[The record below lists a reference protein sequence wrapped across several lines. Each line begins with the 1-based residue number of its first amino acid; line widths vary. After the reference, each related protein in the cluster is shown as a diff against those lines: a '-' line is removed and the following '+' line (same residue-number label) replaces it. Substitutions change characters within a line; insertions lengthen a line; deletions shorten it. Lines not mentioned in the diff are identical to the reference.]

1 MYSPKIRWTMVLF
14 FVILLLGI
22 GFQEWT
28 YLLALIPLTIALLV
42 YLSAKPTNKYNI
54 EITREIEQ
62 TRFQEEEYVEVIL
75 HIKNKGK
82 ESIDML
88 EILDQLPI
96 QVSLRNSSNHIV
108 TSLEA
113 GEETHYRY
121 KISCDYR
128 GRWEIGPTHIRIRN
142 FLDSSYFVKSY
153 EETKTTLVVIPNFET
168 IRDMPFRTKY
178 PKISDGPF
186 HSKFKGE
193 GLDFAGIR
201 EYTYTDSLGRINW
214 PSTAKYGR
222 LFTNEYELFRTAD
235 LLLVL
240 DATEKTA
247 SILNDQIKAVLSLSE
262 HFLKYKCCVGLIIIR
277 DSVDRLELS
286 SSRQQLAK
294 FTERL
299 VDVQATKV
307 DSFNILLKRVRN
319 SLDRFYPL
327 NCLTVFITPLIH
339 TSINKILIDVARRR
353 RNCFFLVPSIISSEW
368 RFIKEKED
376 GANLLVHQNLLL
388 RRQLEIANV
397 ANQGFLLFEW
407 DIAIPFSVF
416 MSKLK
421 LISNKR
427 GRR

>member
-1 MYSPKIRWTMVLF
+1 MATF

-22 GFQEWT
+22 GFQEWI
-28 YLLALIPLTIALLV
+28 YLLTLIPLTIALLI
-42 YLSAKPTNKYNI
+42 YLSAKPTDDYDI
-54 EITREIEQ
+54 EITRELEQ
-62 TRFQEEEYVEVIL
+62 TRFQEDEHVEVIL

-82 ESIDML
+82 ESIDLL
-88 EILDQLPI
+88 EVLDELPL

-113 GEETHYRY
+113 GEETHFRY
-121 KISCDYR
+121 KISCDHR

-142 FLDSSYFVKSY
+142 FLDSTFVVKTL
-153 EETKTTLVVIPNFET
+153 EETKSTLVVIPNFET

-193 GLDFAGIR
+193 GLDFAGVR
-201 EYTYTDSLGRINW
+201 EYINTDTLGRINW

-247 SILNDQIKAVLSLSE
+247 SILEDQIKAVLSLSE
-262 HFLKYKCCVGLIIIR
+262 HFLKYKCRVGLIIIR
-277 DSVDRLELS
+277 DSVDRFELS

-294 FTERL
+294 FTEKL

-307 DSFNILLKRVRN
+307 DSFNILLERVRN
-319 SLDRFYPL
+319 SLERFYPM
-327 NCLTVFITPLIH
+327 NCLTVFVTPLIH
-339 TSINKILIDVARRR
+339 SSINKILIDVARRR

-368 RFIKEKED
+368 RFINNKEE
-376 GANLLVHQNLLL
+376 GPNLLVHQNLLL
-388 RRQLEIANV
+388 RRQMELANV
-397 ANQGFLLFEW
+397 AHQGFLLFEW
-407 DIAIPFSVF
+407 DVEIPFSVF

-421 LISNKR
+421 LISNRR
-427 GRR
+427 GRRS

>member
-1 MYSPKIRWTMVLF
+1 MYSPKIRWTMSIF
-14 FVILLLGI
+14 FIILLLGI
-22 GFQEWT
+22 GFQEWI
-28 YLLALIPLTIALLV
+28 YLLALIPLTITLLL
-42 YLSAKPTNKYNI
+42 YLSTKQTEQCDI

-62 TRFQEEEYVEVIL
+62 TRFQEDEHVEIIL
-75 HIKNKGK
+75 RIRNKGN

-88 EILDQLPI
+88 EILDQLPLY
-96 QVSLRNSSNHIV
+96 VSLKNSSNHII

-113 GEETHYRY
+113 GEETHFRY

-128 GRWEIGPTHIRIRN
+128 GRWEIGPTHVRIRN
-142 FLDSSYFVKSY
+142 FLDSYYTVKTFD
-153 EETKTTLVVIPNFET
+153 ETKTTLVVIPNFET

-193 GLDFAGIR
+193 GLDFAGVR
-201 EYTYTDSLGRINW
+201 EYTYTDSLARINW

-247 SILNDQIKAVLSLSE
+247 SILSDQIKAVLSLSE
-262 HFLKYKCCVGLIIIR
+262 HFLKYKCSVGLIIIR
-277 DSVDRLELS
+277 DSVDRFELS
-286 SSRQQLAK
+286 SSRQQLVK
-294 FTERL
+294 FTEKL
-299 VDVQATKV
+299 VDVHATKV
-307 DSFNILLKRVRN
+307 DNYNILLKRVRN

-339 TSINKILIDVARRR
+339 SSINKILIEVARSR

-368 RFIKEKED
+368 RYIENKED

-388 RRQLEIANV
+388 RRQLELTNV
-397 ANQGFLLFEW
+397 AHQGFMLFEW
-407 DIAIPFSVF
+407 DVEIPFSVF

-421 LISNKR
+421 QISNRR

>member
-1 MYSPKIRWTMVLF
+1 MYSPKIRWTMSIF
-14 FVILLLGI
+14 FIILLLGI
-22 GFQEWT
+22 GFQEWI
-28 YLLALIPLTIALLV
+28 YLLALIPLTITLLL
-42 YLSAKPTNKYNI
+42 YLSTKQTEQCDI

-62 TRFQEEEYVEVIL
+62 TRFQEDEHVEIIL
-75 HIKNKGK
+75 RIRNKGN

-88 EILDQLPI
+88 EILDQLPLY
-96 QVSLRNSSNHIV
+96 VSLKNSSNHII

-113 GEETHYRY
+113 GEETHFRY

-128 GRWEIGPTHIRIRN
+128 GRWEIGPTHVRIRN
-142 FLDSSYFVKSY
+142 FLDSYYTVKTFD
-153 EETKTTLVVIPNFET
+153 ETKTTLVVIPNFET

-193 GLDFAGIR
+193 GLDFAGVR
-201 EYTYTDSLGRINW
+201 EYTYTDSLARINW

-247 SILNDQIKAVLSLSE
+247 SILSDQIKAVLSLSE
-262 HFLKYKCCVGLIIIR
+262 HFLKYKCSVGLIIIR
-277 DSVDRLELS
+277 DSVDRFELS
-286 SSRQQLAK
+286 SSRQQLVK
-294 FTERL
+294 FTEKL
-299 VDVQATKV
+299 VDVHATKV
-307 DSFNILLKRVRN
+307 DNYNILLKRVRN

-339 TSINKILIDVARRR
+339 SSINKILIEVARSR

-368 RFIKEKED
+368 RYMENKED

-388 RRQLEIANV
+388 RRQLELTNV
-397 ANQGFLLFEW
+397 AHQGFMLFEW
-407 DIAIPFSVF
+407 DVEIPFSVF

-421 LISNKR
+421 QISNRR